1 MKDIFTVT
9 LSFDGDV
16 SSVSFLNFED
26 AVNYAIDEVKN
37 IESLD
42 HFSEDELRDIFTND
56 RYFQPW
62 DDSDDFISIDDAK
75 LCDSYKRG
83 SL

>member
-26 AVNYAIDEVKN
+26 AVNYAIDEVLN
-37 IESLD
+37 INGVPYD
-42 HFSEDELRDIFTND
+42 EDELRDIFNDD
-56 RYFQPW
+56 RYLQIWP
-62 DDSDDFISIDDAK
+62 DSDDFISIDDAK